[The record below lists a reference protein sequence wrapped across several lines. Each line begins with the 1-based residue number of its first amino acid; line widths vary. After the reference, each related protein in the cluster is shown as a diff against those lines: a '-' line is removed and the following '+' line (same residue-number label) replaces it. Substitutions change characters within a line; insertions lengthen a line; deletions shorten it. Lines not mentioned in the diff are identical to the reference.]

1 MDLEFNYIDQERYK
15 LFSVIARKVSDN
27 FFNSVS
33 YKEEFQH
40 RILAENFKSEEI
52 DKDLFIK
59 YFR

>member
-1 MDLEFNYIDQERYK
+1 MVIRFKYIDIERYK
-15 LFSVIARKVSDN
+15 LFSVIARKISDN

-40 RILAENFKSEEI
+40 RILSENFKSEKI

-59 YFR
+59 YYR

>member
-1 MDLEFNYIDQERYK
+1 

-33 YKEEFQH
+33 FKEEFQH
-40 RILAENFKSEEI
+40 RILAESFKSEEI

-59 YFR
+59 YYR